1 MIKAT
6 KGYMP
11 TQNKIPPIPKGGSSR
26 INWSAQNI
34 NFDELVPPPI
44 GEVVINKLGT
54 VVMNIDTYNEYQN
67 IAEEEAIRLG
77 RFENGD

>member
-11 TQNKIPPIPKGGSSR
+11 TQKKIPPTPKGGSSR
-26 INWSAQNI
+26 INWSAQDVD
-34 NFDELVPPPI
+34 FSELVPPPK
-44 GEVVINKLGT
+44 GEVVINRLGT
-54 VVMNIDTYNEYQN
+54 VVMNIDTYNEYRD

>member
-11 TQNKIPPIPKGGSSR
+11 TQKKIPPIPKGGSSR

-34 NFDELVPPPI
+34 NFSELVPPPK
-44 GEVVINKLGT
+44 GEVVINRLGT
-54 VVMNIDTYNEYQN
+54 VVMNIETYNEYRD

-77 RFENGD
+77 RFEDGD